1 MQNLLSISIANAA
14 VNSTAFGNIV
24 NPIIKNIVYPVI
36 GLLFGLAVLLFVYGV
51 FQMIF
56 WGEDAK
62 ARENGKNTIIWG
74 TVGMAIMVSAWGI
87 IYFISNTIIDLS
99 Q

>member
-1 MQNLLSISIANAA
+1 MSNLLPISIAYAA
-14 VNSTAFGNIV
+14 VDATAFGNIV

-36 GLLFGLAVLLFVYGV
+36 GIVFGLAVLLFVYGV
-51 FQMIF
+51 LQMVF

-74 TVGMAIMVSAWGI
+74 SIGMAIMVSAWGI
-87 IYFISNTIIDLS
+87 IYFVSNTVIDLAK
-99 Q
+99 

>member
-1 MQNLLSISIANAA
+1 MFNLFSIPIAKAA
-14 VNSTAFGNIV
+14 VDTTAFGNLI

-62 ARENGKNTIIWG
+62 ARENGKATIIWG
-74 TVGMAIMVSAWGI
+74 TVGMAIMVSAWGL
-87 IYFISNTIIDLS
+87 IYFISNTVIDLS
-99 Q
+99 K